1 MKIDKLEVEVEYTMN
16 EPTFPESIMD
26 QYKQAMREVLE
37 ERNKI
42 QVALNLAMRHIDYS
56 YDNEHLNVLDFIHA
70 VQVSALETKN
80 KIIKS

>member
-37 ERNKI
+37 ERNRI
-42 QVALNLAMRHIDYS
+42 QTALNEAVKALKEMAIKANSDY
-56 YDNEHLNVLDFIHA
+56 E
-70 VQVSALETKN
+70 LESEILSKAAIS
-80 KIIKS
+80 KIEEILR